1 MASEFGVKVEI
12 IADGASATKFKK
24 SIQDMANKFKDIHIP
39 QITVKNDS
47 KSRSAFN
54 KSIQNMVDKSE
65 ASFSISKLKI
75 NEFDYE
81 DALKALKDRL
91 SNITVTISTD
101 AKSIEKAVESA
112 QKAVDKGNGKEPV
125 PTATKKTSTNV
136 EQSKDLL
143 RQEKRFN
150 NLISLAKGTS
160 SNSKTMGLSDEFKNS
175 LLPTLNEVGDEINR
189 LKVLEQQGAAIADTD
204 IKNIVSSLDKVTLSI
219 NTAASSSKKMAKE
232 SLDAADQSV
241 TSFSTKLNK
250 YISDNPKV
258 YKRFAEDFDQM
269 RDAVSSGSRVTIE
282 ELDNLKTKLA
292 DIDNKAEGAGIK
304 GQTSFRK
311 LLASYLKFGSWDFV
325 TKSLSAAIRAVKDMV
340 NATKELDA
348 SLAQMK
354 IVTGESDATIERFA
368 DKVFE
373 SAKKLGASA
382 TDIISSAE
390 TWARLGYTLN
400 ESLNLS
406 EITTMLSNVAAI
418 DIGDATTS
426 MTAILKGYDL
436 DASEAE
442 RVSDILT
449 LIGQKYAISAEG
461 LGEALQNGGASLEA
475 ANNTLEQSV
484 AILAAGNAAVQDP
497 SSVGKQYCPVM

>member
-12 IADGASATKFKK
+12 IADAASATKFKK
-24 SIQDMANKFKDIHIP
+24 SIQDMADKFKDIHIP

-54 KSIQNMVDKSE
+54 KSMQNMVDKSE
-65 ASFSISKLKI
+65 ASFSINKLKI

-81 DALKALKDRL
+81 DALNALKDRL

-112 QKAVDKGNGKEPV
+112 QKAVDKGSGRETV
-125 PTATKKTSTNV
+125 PTVTKDTSNDV
-136 EQSKDLL
+136 KYSDNLL
-143 RQEKRFN
+143 KQEKRLN

-160 SNSKTMGLSDEFKNS
+160 SNSKTRILSDEFKDG
-175 LLPTLNEVGDEINR
+175 LLPTLNQVGDKINE
-189 LKVLEQQGAAIADTD
+189 LKGLEQQGTEIADAD
-204 IKNIVSSLDKVTLSI
+204 IKNIVSSLDKVNI
-219 NTAASSSKKMAKE
+219 EIDNAASSARKITKDS
-232 SLDAADQSV
+232 SDASERSV
-241 TSFSTKLNK
+241 TNFATKIEK
-250 YISDNPKV
+250 YISANPKV
-258 YKRFAEDFDQM
+258 YKRFAEEFDQM
-269 RDAVSSGSRVTIE
+269 RETVTSGAKVTTE
-282 ELDNLKTKLA
+282 ELDKFQTKLA

-325 TKSLSAAIRAVKDMV
+325 TKSLSAAIRAIKDMV
-340 NATKELDA
+340 NATTELDS
-348 SLAQMK
+348 SLAQLK

-406 EITTMLSNVAAI
+406 EITTMLSNVADT

-442 RVSDILT
+442 RVADVLT

-484 AILAAGNAAVQDP
+484 AILAAGNAAVQDA
-497 SSVGKQYCPVM
+497 SSVGK